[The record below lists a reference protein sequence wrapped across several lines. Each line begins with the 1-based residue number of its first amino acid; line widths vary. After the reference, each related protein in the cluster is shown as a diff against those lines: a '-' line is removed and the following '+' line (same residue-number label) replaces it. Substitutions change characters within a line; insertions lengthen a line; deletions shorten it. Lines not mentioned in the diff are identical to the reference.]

1 MGTKLAQQQP
11 DPFDQATWE
20 ILIHTAWNH
29 AGFLYKSAEPLP
41 GAGVG
46 QAPSQWPGSNWTR
59 KRMKGDPMHGERLSA
74 RYYSRARSEQAAAA
88 PCCVYGAW
96 QS

>member
-1 MGTKLAQQQP
+1 MWSLTARKLLAKTLCSCMGTKLAQQQP

-46 QAPSQWPGSNWTR
+46 QAPSQWQQLHAVSMEPAFL
-59 KRMKGDPMHGERLSA
+59 H
-74 RYYSRARSEQAAAA
+74 
-88 PCCVYGAW
+88 V
-96 QS
+96 